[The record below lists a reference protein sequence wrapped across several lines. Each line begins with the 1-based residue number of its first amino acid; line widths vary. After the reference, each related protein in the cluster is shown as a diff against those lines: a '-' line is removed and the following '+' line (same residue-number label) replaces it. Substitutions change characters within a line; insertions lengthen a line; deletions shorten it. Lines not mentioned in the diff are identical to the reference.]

1 MVRARR
7 VHLLEDERDGRGT
20 NPNPNPE
27 QVIVNL
33 LEDERDGRGTNPDPT
48 LTLSLTCSK
57 MSVMAVALTLTLP

>member
-20 NPNPNPE
+20 NPNPNPNP
-27 QVIVNL
+27 IPNL
-33 LEDERDGRGTNPDPT
+33 LEDERDGRGTNPT
-48 LTLSLTCSK
+48 LTLSLTCSE